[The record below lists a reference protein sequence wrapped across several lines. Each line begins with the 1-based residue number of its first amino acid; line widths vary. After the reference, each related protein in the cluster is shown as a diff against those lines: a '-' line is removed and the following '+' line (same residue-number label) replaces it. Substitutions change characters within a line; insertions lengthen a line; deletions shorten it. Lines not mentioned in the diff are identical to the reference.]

1 MSATRKVILELPEE
15 DAALLDE
22 LVAGGLDRSPANV
35 VSHAL
40 RHYQDAEIELESWL
54 RSTVGPTVD
63 AVRANPDA
71 CHTGDDVLARL
82 HLLHQQTIAT
92 RE

>member
-1 MSATRKVILELPEE
+1 MGATRKVILELPEE

-22 LVAGGLDRSPANV
+22 LVAGGSDRSPAHV
-35 VSHAL
+35 VGEAL
-40 RHYQDAEIELESWL
+40 RHYHETEIELESWL
-54 RSTVGPTVD
+54 RNTVGPTVD
-63 AVRANPDA
+63 AVRANPGA
-71 CHTGDDVLARL
+71 CHAGDDVLARL